1 MSINSSSSHVSHS
14 KPKIDYT
21 SLIAGTAGGAAST
34 AVFHPLELI
43 KIRWQVYENISFKQ
57 VLLKKDIQDGF
68 KNASAPKYRPKYRS
82 LFNTLSSVYNSENGI
97 RGLYRGFGI
106 NTLGMHK

>member
-1 MSINSSSSHVSHS
+1 MSNPNNHAKSR
-14 KPKIDYT
+14 IDYK

-43 KIRWQVYENISFKQ
+43 KIRWQVYENISLKQ
-57 VLLKKDIQDGF
+57 VLLKKEIQDEI
-68 KNASAPKYRPKYRS
+68 KNTNAPKYRPKYRS

-106 NTLGMHK
+106 NTLGIKKLI